1 VSDVI
6 EIRGL
11 RVTAVHGMLAE
22 ERLRAQPFELDIDV
36 EVDGGQAAE
45 SDDLADTVDYG
56 ELIRVAVGVVSGPPH
71 DLLESLAA
79 AVASAL
85 LAVEGTAGTTV
96 TVRKLRPPLPFDVDT
111 VGVRVARRAPGR

>member
-1 VSDVI
+1 MSDVI